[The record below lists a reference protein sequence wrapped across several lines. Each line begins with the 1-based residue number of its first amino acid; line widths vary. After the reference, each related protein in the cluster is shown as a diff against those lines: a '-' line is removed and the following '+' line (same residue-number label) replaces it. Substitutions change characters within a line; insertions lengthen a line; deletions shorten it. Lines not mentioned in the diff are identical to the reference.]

1 MATKDECSKFW
12 GNKLMNE
19 GFISLPSELRD
30 KIKDPVVLKK
40 MADADAE
47 YSQKCGKYDEKQ
59 LKCISINS
67 KLQSLI
73 QLQGASASSY
83 FDNKRNQYE
92 STEAIDRTRKEFNDN
107 DCTKVIEQYR
117 QQELGDVANKFS
129 TLDKARIEEE
139 SKYVRNQR
147 IFFGALILLGGVV
160 MITMFGKNK
169 KL

>member
-19 GFISLPSELRD
+19 GFISLPPELRD
-30 KIKDPVVLKK
+30 KLKDPVLLKK

-47 YSQKCGKYDEKQ
+47 YSQKCGKYDDKQ

-67 KLQSLI
+67 QLQSAI

-83 FDNKRNQYE
+83 YDNKREQYDR
-92 STEAIDRTRKEFNDN
+92 TEAIDRIRKEFNDN

-129 TLDKARIEEE
+129 GLDKARIEEE

-169 KL
+169 

>member
-30 KIKDPVVLKK
+30 KLKDPVLLKK

-47 YSQKCGKYDEKQ
+47 YSQKCGKYDDKQ

-160 MITMFGKNK
+160 MITIFGKNK
-169 KL
+169 

>member
-19 GFISLPSELRD
+19 GFISLPPELRD

-47 YSQKCGKYDEKQ
+47 YSRECGKYDEKQ

-67 KLQSLI
+67 KLQSLL

-83 FDNKRNQYE
+83 FENKRNEYE

-129 TLDKARIEEE
+129 SLDKARIEEE
-139 SKYVRNQR
+139 SKYLRNQR
-147 IFFGALILLGGVV
+147 VFFGALILLGGVV
-160 MITMFGKNK
+160 IITMFGKK
-169 KL
+169 K

>member
-12 GNKLMNE
+12 ANKLMNE
-19 GFISLPSELRD
+19 GFISLPPELRD
-30 KIKDPVVLKK
+30 KLKDPVLLKK

-47 YSQKCGKYDEKQ
+47 YSQKCGKYDDKQ

-117 QQELGDVANKFS
+117 QQELGEVANKFS
-129 TLDKARIEEE
+129 GLDKARIEEE

-147 IFFGALILLGGVV
+147 VFFGALILLGGVV
-160 MITMFGKNK
+160 IITMFGKNK
-169 KL
+169 

>member
-19 GFISLPSELRD
+19 GFISLPPELRD

-40 MADADAE
+40 MADADVE
-47 YSQKCGKYDEKQ
+47 YSQKCGKYDDKQ

-117 QQELGDVANKFS
+117 QQELGEVANKFS
-129 TLDKARIEEE
+129 GLDKARIEEE

-147 IFFGALILLGGVV
+147 VFFGALILLGGVV

-169 KL
+169 

>member
-12 GNKLMNE
+12 ANKLMNE
-19 GFISLPSELRD
+19 GFISLPPELRD
-30 KIKDPVVLKK
+30 KLKDPVLLKK

-117 QQELGDVANKFS
+117 QQELVDVTSKFS
-129 TLDKARIEEE
+129 ALDKARIEEE

-169 KL
+169 

>member
-12 GNKLMNE
+12 ANKLMNE
-19 GFISLPSELRD
+19 GFISLPPELRD
-30 KIKDPVVLKK
+30 KLKDPVLLKK

-47 YSQKCGKYDEKQ
+47 YSQKCGKYDDKQ

-67 KLQSLI
+67 HLQSAI

-83 FDNKRNQYE
+83 FDNKREQYDR
-92 STEAIDRTRKEFNDN
+92 TEAIARIRKEFNDN

-117 QQELGDVANKFS
+117 QQELVDVTSKFS

-169 KL
+169 

>member
-19 GFISLPSELRD
+19 GFISLPPELRD
-30 KIKDPVVLKK
+30 KLKDPVLLKK

-92 STEAIDRTRKEFNDN
+92 STEAIARIRKEFNDN

-117 QQELGDVANKFS
+117 QQELGSVTSKFS
-129 TLDKARIEEE
+129 ALDKARIEEE

-147 IFFGALILLGGVV
+147 VFFGALILLGGVV
-160 MITMFGKNK
+160 IITMFGKNK
-169 KL
+169 